1 MSTMTV
7 DKTWA
12 GCVLGVSLPVLTTL
26 LFFKYAYAG
35 ALPFF
40 DFLAQMME
48 IRGVGMLIA
57 VSCLPNLALFS
68 VFAFTD
74 RLKVARGIF
83 LATLLY
89 AFAIVVVKFA
99 V

>member
-1 MSTMTV
+1 MAV
-7 DKTWA
+7 DKTWVGFA
-12 GCVLGVSLPVLTTL
+12 LGVSLPVLTTL

-35 ALPFF
+35 ALPLF

-57 VSCLPNLALFS
+57 VSCLPNLALFL